1 MIERG
6 ECGAGDGV
14 VLVVMLKRRTTQG
27 EGRERTCARVGHDRK
42 GSKRRPFALRK
53 NIGV

>member
-14 VLVVMLKRRTTQG
+14 VLVKVVKRRTTQG
-27 EGRERTCARVGHDRK
+27 EGA
-42 GSKRRPFALRK
+42 
-53 NIGV
+53 